1 MYFFSFEKTK
11 QNQIRYVAIYCDWYG
26 TPAPSFTAAL
36 TALRD
41 VRNEVHHICLIC
53 LRFNVHKIKDG
64 DVLWVDVFTFI
75 TEFGCQPAKK

>member
-1 MYFFSFEKTK
+1 MK
-11 QNQIRYVAIYCDWYG
+11 QNKIRYVAIIRIYCDWYG

-41 VRNEVHHICLIC
+41 VGNEVHNICLIC

-64 DVLWVDVFTFI
+64 DAVYGLM
-75 TEFGCQPAKK
+75 CLHL